1 MNRLKKILALMPM
14 LALFHAA
21 AVSAGSEEYVSTPI
35 VEEGEKEIDFKFGTQ
50 KSGDTNHV
58 SAATIG
64 FGYGVNSWWF
74 TELYGK
80 YKRQSPDG
88 TKFDAWE
95 WENKFQLTE
104 TGKYFADF
112 GVLIEVE
119 RPQDRTEGYEA
130 RFGPLMQTE
139 IGKFQINANLLWGR
153 HYRAVSNGP
162 TELGYQ
168 AQIKYPVQP
177 QFEIGLQAFGNLG
190 PWKHWS
196 DHDQQEHKIGPAI
209 FGKVKVGE
217 HQVIKYNAAWLFG
230 TTAAT
235 SDNTF
240 RTQIEFEF

>member
-1 MNRLKKILALMPM
+1 MALIPGGLPSYTANTSASLQTAPGLMLGNGKTNSSSQRPANIL
-14 LALFHAA
+14 
-21 AVSAGSEEYVSTPI
+21 
-35 VEEGEKEIDFKFGTQ
+35 
-50 KSGDTNHV
+50 
-58 SAATIG
+58 
-64 FGYGVNSWWF
+64 
-74 TELYGK
+74 
-80 YKRQSPDG
+80 
-88 TKFDAWE
+88 
-95 WENKFQLTE
+95 
-104 TGKYFADF
+104 DF

-177 QFEIGLQAFGNLG
+177 QFEIGLQAFGNMG
-190 PWKHWS
+190 QWKHWS
-196 DHDQQEHKIGPAI
+196 EHDQQEHKIGPAI

-235 SDNTF
+235 ADNTF
-240 RTQIEFEF
+240 RTQIELEF